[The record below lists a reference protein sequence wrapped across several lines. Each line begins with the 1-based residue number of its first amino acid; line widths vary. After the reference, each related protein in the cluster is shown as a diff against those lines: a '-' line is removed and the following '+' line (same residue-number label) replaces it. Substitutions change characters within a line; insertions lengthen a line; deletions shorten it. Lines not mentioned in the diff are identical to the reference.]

1 MEDLK
6 QFLETSF
13 KGLERGLVATPN
25 KREDLEAFAKANGGS
40 MDILLMQMA
49 MNFGYKIALEN
60 VQAVL
65 DSEAAQMGEQCI
77 KGKWKLR
84 APSKLPKSSYPM
96 VGMVYEGVDKFF
108 GKRTIG
114 VLVEMFDQ
122 NDEAVLKTIE
132 NKLVSV
138 DKTSLKIVVGKE

>member
-1 MEDLK
+1 M
-6 QFLETSF
+6 S
-13 KGLERGLVATPN
+13 
-25 KREDLEAFAKANGGS
+25 
-40 MDILLMQMA
+40 
-49 MNFGYKIALEN
+49 
-60 VQAVL
+60 
-65 DSEAAQMGEQCI
+65 EQCI

-114 VLVEMFDQ
+114 VLIEMFDQ
-122 NDEAVLKTIE
+122 NDEAVLRTSD

-138 DKTSLKIVVGKE
+138 VKQSLKLVA